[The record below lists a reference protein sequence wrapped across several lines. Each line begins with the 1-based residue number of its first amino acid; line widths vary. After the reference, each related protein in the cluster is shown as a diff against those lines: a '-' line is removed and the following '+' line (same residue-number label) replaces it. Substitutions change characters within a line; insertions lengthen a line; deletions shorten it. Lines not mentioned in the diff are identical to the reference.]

1 MRNKNFY
8 IILDTLKFY
17 TYSNALIF
25 KSFWIILRLQL
36 KFWISICNKYR
47 GSLTNQIR
55 ILSISEQYILRPR
68 CYFIYLFIFDKTNS
82 TSFKNWSTYYIKKK
96 YKYLINIRS
105 NKFLKKIF
113 YFFFFLISL
122 KMTKMKLNSS
132 SLSFSLFV
140 CKVLNSRVETR
151 APAAGQIFP
160 PPFLTELDAQFPCNA
175 IRPPPPPLYHE
186 YAHFFRGRMF
196 RHATAHPLH
205 TRIHGYIPFA
215 NTKSR

>member
-1 MRNKNFY
+1 MHIDEKWKNFY

-36 KFWISICNKYR
+36 KFWISICDKYR

-55 ILSISEQYILRPR
+55 ILSISKQYILRPR

-96 YKYLINIRS
+96 KYKYLINIRN

-113 YFFFFLISL
+113 YFFFFNFPKSDENETQLL
-122 KMTKMKLNSS
+122 
-132 SLSFSLFV
+132 LSFFLSLCLQGSQFQ
-140 CKVLNSRVETR
+140 SRNTS
-151 APAAGQIFP
+151 AGSWSNFSP
-160 PPFLTELDAQFPCNA
+160 SFSVRTGCA
-175 IRPPPPPLYHE
+175 IPL
-186 YAHFFRGRMF
+186 
-196 RHATAHPLH
+196 
-205 TRIHGYIPFA
+205 
-215 NTKSR
+215 